1 MENFVYETP
10 TKVYFGKEEELNV
23 GKIIAGYAPKKVLVH
38 FGGQSARKSGLL
50 DRVEKALEAEG
61 IAYVE
66 LGGVTANPELK
77 LVREGI
83 ALCQREGVDFVLAVG
98 GGSVLDSSK
107 DIANGVANPDI
118 DVWDFSLGKCVPQKT
133 LHKGAILTLAAAGSE
148 MSNSCVI
155 TNTETNEKRG
165 YGCSCNRMDFAVEN
179 PELTYTVSPYQT
191 ACGIVDIAMHT
202 IERYFCPGEDTY
214 LTDAIAEAV
223 IKNVMKAGKDCLA
236 DPEKDVNG
244 VFDYDRS
251 KLIFSTVNSTLTGAQ
266 LYDILLERYHIQ
278 MEMETETYSLALAA
292 VGDREEGFERLCQAI
307 EEIDREEEQKVKKL
321 NLTGMEERKMDAKSM
336 YCVLNQVISISEAME
351 TESESCILEECIGR
365 ISAEFA
371 YLYPPGIPLLTPGE
385 QITGQF
391 IRNIKIYTEEGLYLQ
406 GLEDYTNQSIRVVK
420 QTTKE
425 QYEETNG

>member
-133 LHKGAILTLAAAGSE
+133 LRKGAILTLAAAGSE

-155 TNTETNEKRG
+155 TNVETNEKRG

-236 DPEKDVNG
+236 DPENYEARANMMWASSLAHNG
-244 VFDYDRS
+244 
-251 KLIFSTVNSTLTGAQ
+251 LTGCGRKTQLVVHQLEHEVSGMYTQVAHGAGLAALWCSWARYVYKANINRWLQYAQ
-266 LYDILLERYHIQ
+266 NVWNVDVDFEHPEKTIETAINMQEAFYASIGMPTNLKMLGVKETDLEMLAFKCSRGKTRTLIGYKELAYDDIL
-278 MEMETETYSLALAA
+278 
-292 VGDREEGFERLCQAI
+292 EGFC
-307 EEIDREEEQKVKKL
+307 
-321 NLTGMEERKMDAKSM
+321 M
-336 YCVLNQVISISEAME
+336 
-351 TESESCILEECIGR
+351 
-365 ISAEFA
+365 A
-371 YLYPPGIPLLTPGE
+371 Y
-385 QITGQF
+385 
-391 IRNIKIYTEEGLYLQ
+391 
-406 GLEDYTNQSIRVVK
+406 DV
-420 QTTKE
+420 
-425 QYEETNG
+425 